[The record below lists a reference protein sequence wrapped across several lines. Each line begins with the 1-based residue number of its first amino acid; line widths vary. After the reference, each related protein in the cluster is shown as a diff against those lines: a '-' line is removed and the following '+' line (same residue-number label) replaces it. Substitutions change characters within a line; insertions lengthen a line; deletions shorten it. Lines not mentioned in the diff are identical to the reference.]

1 MKNENKKLVVG
12 IPKGSLQ
19 EATIDLFNKAG
30 IEIKVS
36 SRSYYPSINDSEI
49 DVIMV
54 RAQEMARYVEDGV
67 IDVGFTGNDWVQ
79 ECNAKVTEIVELVY
93 AKQSMNKVK
102 WVLAVPENSKIN
114 SAKDLNRKIIATEL
128 VNVTKKWLKKNKVK
142 AKVEFS
148 WGATETK
155 CPYLADAIV
164 ELTETGST
172 LRKNNLRIVD
182 TIMESSTRMIANKN
196 ALKNKWKKE
205 KIEFIKIL
213 LEAVL
218 EAKKRVLLE
227 MNVNKK
233 NFKKLISILPA
244 MKYPTISPLY
254 QEQGYAVKI
263 AVEKSFVPKL
273 IPKIKKYGGTD
284 ILEYELL
291 KVIK

>member
-1 MKNENKKLVVG
+1 MNKEKKLVLG

-30 IEIKVS
+30 IEIKVN

-49 DVIMV
+49 EVIMV

-67 IDVGFTGNDWVQ
+67 IDAGFTGNDWVK
-79 ECNAKVTEIVELVY
+79 ECNAKVTEITELVY

-102 WVLAVPENSKIN
+102 WVLAVPMNSKIN
-114 SAKDLNRKIIATEL
+114 SVKDLNGKIIATEL

-172 LRKNNLRIVD
+172 LRKNNLRIID

-196 ALKNKWKKE
+196 AWKNNWKKE
-205 KIEFIKIL
+205 KINQIKIL
-213 LEAVL
+213 LKAVL
-218 EAKKRVLLE
+218 EGKKRVMLE
-227 MNVNKK
+227 MNVSNK
-233 NFKKLISILPA
+233 NFKKLLPVLPA

-254 QEQGYAVKI
+254 GSKGYAIKI
-263 AVEKSFVPKL
+263 AVEKQLVPKL
-273 IPKIKKYGGTD
+273 IPKIKEFGGTD
-284 ILEYELL
+284 IVEYQLI